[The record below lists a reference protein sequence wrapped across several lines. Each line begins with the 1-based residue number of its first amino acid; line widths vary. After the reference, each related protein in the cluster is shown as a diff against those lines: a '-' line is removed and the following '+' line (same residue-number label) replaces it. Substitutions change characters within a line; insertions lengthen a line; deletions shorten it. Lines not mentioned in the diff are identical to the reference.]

1 VGEAEEH
8 REEASEMPDGDVAAG
23 RLRQHADIT
32 EAIDRVRNAR
42 GEDRAASFEALARFL
57 AAHEAA
63 EQASRAPDRP
73 PGRFAGVGDQAVAPA
88 LRTITGY
95 VWRLAVLAVVVYVTF
110 TVLAKLHT
118 VVIAVF
124 AALVLTAVLL
134 PVTALFA
141 RWMPRGLAAAL
152 SLVLA
157 GLVIIG
163 LLAFIGASAAR
174 QAGDLT
180 KQLHDG
186 ITQITSWL
194 NQGPLKISTTN
205 INNAVSQAQK
215 WISDNRGALASHALS
230 SAEIV
235 LQLLSGLALAVF
247 CSLFFLN
254 GGSRMWDWT
263 VGQLPA
269 RSRSRISGALIAGWN
284 AFSGYTRGILIVAST
299 NALVVAIALLILRVP
314 LALPLALLVFFGTFI
329 PLIGAPIAMAVA
341 TVVALAGRGPLIA
354 LVVLV
359 MIVLVGQFE
368 GNVLH
373 PLIMSRAVS
382 LHPVVVALS
391 VACGAILGGI
401 IGAIVA
407 VPLVSTVWGVAKYL
421 RDTDPE
427 ERPTP
432 VAIRR

>member
-1 VGEAEEH
+1 MGEEH
-8 REEASEMPDGDVAAG
+8 REEASEMPGGDVVAG
-23 RLRQHADIT
+23 RLRQRADTT
-32 EAIDRVRNAR
+32 EAMARVSNAR
-42 GEDRAASFEALARFL
+42 GKDGAASFEPLPRFL
-57 AAHEAA
+57 AEHEPA
-63 EQASRAPDRP
+63 EQASRAPDGA
-73 PGRFAGVGDQAVAPA
+73 PGRFAGAGDQAVAPA

-95 VWRLAVLAVVVYVTF
+95 VWRLAVLAVVVYGIF
-110 TVLAKLHT
+110 IALAKLHT

-157 GLVIIG
+157 GMGVIG
-163 LLAFIGASAAR
+163 LFAFIGASAAR

-180 KQLHDG
+180 KQLEDG

-194 NQGPLKISTTN
+194 NQGPLKISTTS
-205 INNAVSQAQK
+205 INNAVTQAQT
-215 WISDNRGALASHALS
+215 WISDNRGALASHALT
-230 SAEIV
+230 SAEFV

-247 CSLFFLN
+247 CSLFFLT

-263 VGQLPA
+263 VGQLPT
-269 RSRSRISGALIAGWN
+269 RSRDRVSGALIAGWN

-341 TVVALAGRGPLIA
+341 TVIALAGRGPLIA

-391 VACGAILGGI
+391 VACGAILGGV
-401 IGAIVA
+401 IGAIIA
-407 VPLVSTVWGVAKYL
+407 VPLVSTVWGVVKYL
-421 RDTDPE
+421 RDTEPQE
-427 ERPTP
+427 QPTP
-432 VAIRR
+432 VAIHR